1 MPEFESDISI
11 NNHTCEINVETQFTA
26 DNECGDGVKD
36 RITSDGEGRVTS
48 EGECRTI
55 A

>member
-1 MPEFESDISI
+1 MTIEQDCIRG
-11 NNHTCEINVETQFTA
+11 NHTCEKNVQTQFT
-26 DNECGDGVKD
+26 DTNNECGDGIND

-48 EGECRTI
+48 EGECRTT